1 MAFSDTAGGNV
12 CLSLAFI
19 MEKERGDLPLLYTNN
34 PNFIDNDWNLPVNLI
49 EDTTQIPGDISAN
62 YVFTGTSHPET
73 SKGFELYFIKLAK
86 RQNIHSVSII
96 DHWINFRMRFVLND
110 EIILPDQIW
119 VLDEKARLAAVLDD
133 LPADKLFIHQNP
145 HHLFLSEYWKSK
157 YPDKSYLNQ
166 LGLYTSDQTK
176 VILFAPDP
184 ISLRYS
190 HNELGF
196 DETSA
201 LEELIKIL
209 VDIAED
215 TPVLLIIKKHPL
227 QPGNLFEDLINQ
239 NDTTNLKCAIIN
251 KANNPELINCA
262 DVVIG
267 FYSNFLLE
275 ARQMGKIVIRYFPTK
290 VTRDPLAHIQNILPV
305 VDVKNLGISLKKCL
319 QNNE

>member
-1 MAFSDTAGGNV
+1 M
-12 CLSLAFI
+12 
-19 MEKERGDLPLLYTNN
+19 
-34 PNFIDNDWNLPVNLI
+34 
-49 EDTTQIPGDISAN
+49 
-62 YVFTGTSHPET
+62 
-73 SKGFELYFIKLAK
+73 
-86 RQNIHSVSII
+86 
-96 DHWINFRMRFVLND
+96 
-110 EIILPDQIW
+110 
-119 VLDEKARLAAVLDD
+119 
-133 LPADKLFIHQNP
+133 
-145 HHLFLSEYWKSK
+145 
-157 YPDKSYLNQ
+157 
-166 LGLYTSDQTK
+166 
-176 VILFAPDP
+176 
-184 ISLRYS
+184 
-190 HNELGF
+190 GF

-239 NDTTNLKCAIIN
+239 NNTTNLKCAIIN